1 MCGITGWW
9 SKNTPIDRELF
20 NRMRDCLTHRGPDG
34 FGSYFS
40 ENHDIAL
47 GHRRLSF
54 LDLGESGKQPL
65 CNENQTIWL
74 TINGEIYNYI
84 ELREILKAKKHIFK
98 SETDSEVVIHAYEE
112 WGTDMINML
121 EGMFAFGLWDE
132 KNQKLFI
139 ARDKFG
145 IKPLYYYLDAN
156 QIIFASEIKA
166 IIENRNIKRELD
178 ITSMCD
184 YFSYRYVPSPKTIF
198 QNIYKIE
205 PAHYITIN
213 NHFEIEKIEYYK
225 FDFNDNKYSQK
236 KLVKEVDE
244 LLRKSIETHTH
255 SEVPIGS
262 FLSGGFDSSAIV
274 KYMSEIDKNINTFT
288 IGFKDWD
295 KSEHRFA
302 EIVAK
307 KYGANH
313 TSQILDNTSLEL
325 LDDLMYYYDEP
336 IADISIIPTYLVSK
350 LASKSNKAVLSG
362 EGADEI
368 FAGYTWHR
376 EYLWEISKK
385 ELKQAKKWGWD
396 IPENH
401 FDVESYAKAMAM
413 GEFDAKELKLLLNPK
428 FHDKIPTDT
437 NWFYK
442 THFDKN
448 TPTPK
453 RFQKMDIKCFMGELV
468 LTKVDRAS
476 MANSLEVRVPFLNTE
491 ICEKVLNL
499 DSKVY
504 FDKKKQKIILN
515 KILKKGLPKEILSRK
530 KQGFVGPDIYYK
542 DFEWYK
548 QNLENCELVNH
559 EIINKETIEKYLKE
573 KDHWRLWKIAVF
585 EKWFNKWVITDE
597 I

>member
-9 SKNTPIDRELF
+9 SKNIEINHDLF
-20 NRMRDCLTHRGPDG
+20 YKMRDTLSHRGPDG
-34 FGSYFS
+34 YGSYFTKD
-40 ENHDIAL
+40 NHLAL

-54 LDLGESGKQPL
+54 LDLTDSGTQPIS
-65 CNENQTIWL
+65 NENGSIWI
-74 TINGEIYNYI
+74 TINGEIYNYL
-84 ELREILKAKKHIFK
+84 ELRDELIQKKHIFK
-98 SETDSEVVIHAYEE
+98 SNTDSEILVHAYEE
-112 WGTDMINML
+112 WGIEMVKKL

-132 KNQKLFI
+132 NKQKLI
-139 ARDKFG
+139 LARDKFG
-145 IKPLYYYLDAN
+145 IKPLYYYLDNN

-166 IIENRNIKRELD
+166 IIENRGIKREID
-178 ITSMCD
+178 ISSVCD
-184 YFSYRYVPSPKTIF
+184 YFVYRYIPSPKTIF
-198 QNIYKIE
+198 KNIFKLE
-205 PAHYITIN
+205 PANYISIN
-213 NHFEIEKIEYYK
+213 KSLEIEKIEYYK
-225 FDFNDNKYSQK
+225 FDFANNNYSQN

-244 LLRKSIETHTH
+244 LLKKSVEIHMR

-274 KYMSEIDKNINTFT
+274 KYMSKVDKDANTFS

-295 KSEHRFA
+295 KSEHNYA

-307 KYGANH
+307 KYGTNH
-313 TSQILDNTSLEL
+313 TSQILDNTSLEI

-385 ELKQAKKWGWD
+385 NIKQAKKWGWD

-413 GEFDAKELKLLLNPK
+413 GGFDAKELKLLLNPK
-428 FHDKIPTDT
+428 FHDEIPTDT

-515 KILKKGLPKEILSRK
+515 KILKKDLPKEILSRK

-548 QNLENCELVNH
+548 QNLKNCELVNNG
-559 EIINKETIEKYLKE
+559 IINKDAIEKYLKE
-573 KDHWRLWKIAVF
+573 EDHWRLWKIAVL
-585 EKWFNKWVITDE
+585 EKWFLKWIN
-597 I
+597 